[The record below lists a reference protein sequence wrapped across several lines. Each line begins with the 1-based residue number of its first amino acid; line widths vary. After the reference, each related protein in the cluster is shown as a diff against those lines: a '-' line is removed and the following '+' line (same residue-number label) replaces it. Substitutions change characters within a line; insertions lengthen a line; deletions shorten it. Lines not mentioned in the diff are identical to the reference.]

1 MPSKQETSADL
12 TFDEITQDGRDILL
26 AYHNY
31 FMMGIRS
38 FIQIQDQIKMTLF
51 CSDKTYVFFLK
62 KTKQKTK
69 KKLTLN
75 HASDHFAKPN

>member
-31 FMMGIRS
+31 FMMGKRS
-38 FIQIQDQIKMTLF
+38 FIQIQDQNKMLYL
-51 CSDKTYVFFLK
+51 SDVVL
-62 KTKQKTK
+62 
-69 KKLTLN
+69 
-75 HASDHFAKPN
+75 